1 MKPHFSLTLIPGMLA
16 LGAGTCLASPITTYQ
31 ITDATIPAG
40 PFGIDG
46 ATVSGTIETDGTIG
60 ALVTGNILAW
70 NVLVT
75 NGIGGSF
82 DLTSGNSVVT
92 ATGTALTA
100 TATELLFNFDT
111 PNDGGLG
118 YFQIVDSS
126 NGWGWWLS
134 GPNGSSTE
142 GVLSDTSASC
152 CDAGLAS
159 LNSQPIT
166 LATTTP
172 EPASFVLLGAG
183 LGVIGLFRR
192 SRRVR
197 QHP

>member
-1 MKPHFSLTLIPGMLA
+1 LPQQPATSLTGLPPGLPGCTGQCSSPSDDAAPPRWEVMWTGARDAVIGPSLITHA
-16 LGAGTCLASPITTYQ
+16 ATGTAQSVKARP
-31 ITDATIPAG
+31 
-40 PFGIDG
+40 
-46 ATVSGTIETDGTIG
+46 
-60 ALVTGNILAW
+60 
-70 NVLVT
+70 
-75 NGIGGSF
+75 F
-82 DLTSGNSVVT
+82 DLTSGNSAVT

-134 GPNGSSTE
+134 GPDGSSTE
-142 GVLSDTSASC
+142 RVLSDTSASC

-183 LGVIGLFRR
+183 LGVISLFRR
-192 SRRVR
+192 QRRVR
-197 QHP
+197 HWKTLC